1 MVYEIKLSSP
11 KDVKALNDAA
21 LDYEGEL
28 SVSCDSLI
36 VNAKSILALFA
47 LIGRK
52 NVKLVAD
59 DNANF
64 NKFKKL
70 ISSIA

>member
-28 SVSCDSLI
+28 FVSCDSLM

-52 NVKLVAD
+52 NVKLVAE

>member
-21 LDYEGEL
+21 LNYEGDL
-28 SVSCDSLI
+28 SVRCDSLI
-36 VNAKSILALFA
+36 VNAKSILALFS

-52 NVKLVAD
+52 NVKLVAE
-59 DNANF
+59 DNTNF
-64 NKFKKL
+64 EKFRKL

>member
-21 LDYEGEL
+21 LNYEGDL
-28 SVSCDSLI
+28 SVRCDSLI

-52 NVKLVAD
+52 NVKLVAE
-59 DNANF
+59 DNTNF
-64 NKFKKL
+64 EKFRKL